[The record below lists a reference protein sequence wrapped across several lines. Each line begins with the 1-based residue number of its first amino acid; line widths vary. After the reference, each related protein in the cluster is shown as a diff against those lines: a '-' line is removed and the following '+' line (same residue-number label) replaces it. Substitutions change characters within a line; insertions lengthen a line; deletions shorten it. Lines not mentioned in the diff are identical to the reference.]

1 MDWGEILASRSSRM
15 KASEIRELLKLL
27 DQPDIISF
35 AGGIPDPSLFPVRAF
50 SDAMAGAMA
59 TSADALQYSVS
70 EGYLPLREWIAAD
83 MARLEIPCD
92 ADNILITSGSQQA
105 LDYLGKL
112 MITAGDTVLC
122 GWPTYLGALSAFN
135 AYEPNF
141 EQLSPHGNVGAAEYD
156 AHAKAVGGRAKFA
169 YLSVDFAN
177 PTGETLDLGAR
188 EGMLDLAEEM
198 NIAIVEDAA
207 YEALRYDGDPIPPI
221 LALDIARCGDIEK
234 TRTIYCGS
242 FSKTLAPGLRVGWVC
257 AAKPVIEKLVLMK
270 QASDLHSSS
279 LNQMMI
285 AHVAETIMTDHVAML
300 RSTYK
305 MRRDHML
312 NALEGQMPTGVEW
325 TQPEGG
331 MFIWVTLPV
340 GVKSSDLLAKSLET
354 ERVAFVPGH
363 AFFADGA
370 GENTLRLSFSC
381 ATEDKI
387 DEGIARLGRLI
398 SNHT

>member
-35 AGGIPDPSLFPVRAF
+35 AGGIPDPSLFPVQAF
-50 SDAMAGAMA
+50 SDAMAGTMA

-70 EGYLPLREWIAAD
+70 EGHLPLREWIAAD
-83 MARLEIPCD
+83 MARLGIPCD

-141 EQLSPHGNVGAAEYD
+141 EQLSAHGNVGAAEYD
-156 AHAKAVGGRAKFA
+156 AHAKAAGGRAKFA
-169 YLSVDFAN
+169 YVSVDFAN
-177 PTGETLDLGAR
+177 PTGETLDLRAR
-188 EGMLDLAEEM
+188 EGMLDLAEDM

-221 LALDIARCGDIEK
+221 LALDIARCGNIEK

-279 LNQMMI
+279 LNQMII
-285 AHVAETIMTDHVAML
+285 AQVAETIMADHVATL
-300 RSTYK
+300 RCTYK
-305 MRRDHML
+305 TRRDHML
-312 NALEGQMPTGVEW
+312 KALERQMPTGVEW

-340 GVKSSDLLAKSLET
+340 GVNSSDLLAKSLET

-363 AFFADGA
+363 AFFADGS

-381 ATEDKI
+381 ATEHKI

-398 SNHT
+398 SRHI